1 MIKLSTAALAAAVAL
16 AETAG
21 PAPFDSAQDV
31 PSDSRG
37 TPATLMTQDSVNV
50 FRRFSVDRAKVL
62 EFYGDVLGLPL
73 SPTLNMPGG
82 GQMSQFH
89 VGTSLFKFT
98 NAGAGRQDKS
108 GPVLDVT
115 GLRVFT
121 YFYADEAGVA
131 KTFTSHGYP
140 APDFRGAAGHRRAM
154 VEDPD
159 GQWVELVIDPRDPRG
174 GDPSRFEVGATVSD
188 MERSRAFYRE
198 FVGLEEL
205 PAVDSAF
212 GRTLRFRLGSK
223 SANILNLWK
232 ARPGAAANTYTAGIQ
247 YVISDAE
254 AVDGRAKSAN
264 VKITQPL
271 GPFGGG
277 LRTIWLA
284 DPDGITN
291 YFAQILRAGR
301 AGGAG

>member
-1 MIKLSTAALAAAVAL
+1 MIKLSAAAVAAAVAL

-21 PAPFDSAQDV
+21 PAPA
-31 PSDSRG
+31 
-37 TPATLMTQDSVNV
+37 ALMTQESVNV

-62 EFYGDVLGLPL
+62 EFYGDVLGLQTAT
-73 SPTLNMPGG
+73 TLNMPGG

-89 VGTSLFKFT
+89 IGTSLFKFT
-98 NAGAGRQDKS
+98 NAGAGRQEKS

-121 YFYADEAGVA
+121 YFYADEARVA
-131 KTFTSHGYP
+131 RAFTLHGYP
-140 APDFRGAAGHRRAM
+140 APEFRGGAGHRRAM
-154 VEDPD
+154 VTDPD
-159 GQWVELVIDPRDPRG
+159 GQWVELVVDPRDPRG
-174 GDPSRFEVGATVSD
+174 GDPSRFEVGATVTDLEKSG
-188 MERSRAFYRE
+188 AFYRE

-212 GRTLRFRLGSK
+212 GKTLRFTLGPK
-223 SANILNLWK
+223 SSNILNLWT
-232 ARPGAAANTYTAGIQ
+232 ARQGAAANTYTAGIQ

-254 AVDGRAKSAN
+254 AVDVRAKAAG
-264 VKITQPL
+264 VQITQPL

-291 YFAQILRAGR
+291 YFAQILRNNQR
-301 AGGAG
+301 

>member
-1 MIKLSTAALAAAVAL
+1 MIRMSATAVAAAIAL
-16 AETAG
+16 GELAG
-21 PAPFDSAQDV
+21 P
-31 PSDSRG
+31 

-50 FRRFSVDRAKVL
+50 FRRFSVEREKVL
-62 EFYGDVLGLPL
+62 AFYSNAVSLQTA
-73 SPTLNMPGG
+73 PTLNMPGG

-89 VGTSLFKFT
+89 IGTSLFKFT
-98 NAGAGRQDKS
+98 NTAAGRQEKS

-121 YFYADEAGVA
+121 FFYADEAAVTKA
-131 KTFTSHGYP
+131 FTSHGYP
-140 APDFRGAAGHRRAM
+140 APAFQGAAGQRRAM
-154 VEDPD
+154 VADPD
-159 GQWVELVIDPRDPRG
+159 GQWVELVAG
-174 GDPSRFEVGATVSD
+174 GDPAHFEVGATVSD
-188 MERSRAFYRE
+188 LERSRAFYRE

-205 PAVDSAF
+205 PATDSAF
-212 GRTLRFRLGSK
+212 GRTYRFKLGNR
-223 SANILNLWK
+223 SANILNLW
-232 ARPGAAANTYTAGIQ
+232 AAHPGAAANTYTAGIQ

-254 AVDGRAKSAN
+254 AIDARARAGN

-291 YFAQILRAGR
+291 YFAQILRPQNQPA
-301 AGGAG
+301 AP

>member
-1 MIKLSTAALAAAVAL
+1 VIRFATALAVAVAL
-16 AETAG
+16 ADVTG
-21 PAPFDSAQDV
+21 PAP
-31 PSDSRG
+31 
-37 TPATLMTQDSVNV
+37 ATLLTQDSVNV
-50 FRRFSVDRAKVL
+50 FRRFSADRAKVL
-62 EFYGDVLGLPL
+62 TFYNEAIGLETA
-73 SPTLNMPGG
+73 PTLNMPGG

-89 VGTSLFKFT
+89 IGTSLFKFT
-98 NAGAGRQDKS
+98 TVAAGRQEKT

-115 GLRVFT
+115 GLRVFA
-121 YFYADEAGVA
+121 YFYADEAAVTRA
-131 KTFTSHGYP
+131 FTSHGYP
-140 APDFRGAAGHRRAM
+140 APEFQGAAGHRRAM
-154 VEDPD
+154 VTDPD
-159 GQWVELVIDPRDPRG
+159 GQWVELVV
-174 GDPSRFEVGATVSD
+174 DPSRGDASHFELGATVSD

-198 FVGLEEL
+198 FVGLDEL

-212 GRTLRFRLGSK
+212 GRTFRFRLGPK
-223 SANILNLWK
+223 SANILNLWA

-254 AVDGRAKSAN
+254 AVDARAKAGS

-291 YFAQILRAGR
+291 YFAQILRTSQR
-301 AGGAG
+301 P

>member
-1 MIKLSTAALAAAVAL
+1 MIRLFAVSLAAAFAI
-16 AETAG
+16 AEAAG
-21 PAPFDSAQDV
+21 PAPA
-31 PSDSRG
+31 
-37 TPATLMTQDSVNV
+37 ALMTQDSVNV

-62 EFYGDVLGLPL
+62 EFYGDVLGLQL

-121 YFYADEAGVA
+121 YFYADEAGVTKA
-131 KTFTSHGYP
+131 FTSHGYP
-140 APDFRGAAGHRRAM
+140 APDFQGAVGRRRTM
-154 VEDPD
+154 VTDPD
-159 GQWVELVIDPRDPRG
+159 GQWVELVAG
-174 GDPSRFEVGATVSD
+174 GDPSHFELGATVSD
-188 MERSRAFYRE
+188 VERSRAFYRE

-205 PAVDSAF
+205 PAGDSAF
-212 GRTLRFRLGSK
+212 GKAFRFRLGPTS
-223 SANILNLWK
+223 SNILNLWA

-254 AVDGRAKSAN
+254 AVDVRAKAAV

-301 AGGAG
+301 AGPAG